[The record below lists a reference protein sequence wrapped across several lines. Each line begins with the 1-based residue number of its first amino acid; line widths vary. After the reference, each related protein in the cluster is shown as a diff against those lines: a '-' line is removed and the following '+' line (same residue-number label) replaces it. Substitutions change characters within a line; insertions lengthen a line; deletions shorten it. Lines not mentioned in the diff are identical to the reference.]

1 MSIRDTASLC
11 RGEAYPWTLAVR
23 AVAVAA
29 IVTASMSL
37 VSVASARGRGCA
49 KAHSPIRAT
58 SRAVLQRAVVCLIDQ
73 QRLERGLPALR
84 ENGRLN
90 RSAQG
95 WTNTMVSLRDFTHGA
110 DFAARISAVGY
121 SWSSVGENIATG
133 FNTPAAVVRGW
144 MASTGHCQNI
154 LNPRFRSV
162 GTGVSSRPIAGVSS
176 GGGTW
181 TQDFGLGMG
190 QAPASANWAPA
201 QGCPY

>member
-23 AVAVAA
+23 AVAVIAVA
-29 IVTASMSL
+29 VASMSL
-37 VSVASARGRGCA
+37 VSVATARGRGCA
-49 KAHSPIRAT
+49 KAHSPIAVT
-58 SRAVLQRAVVCLIDQ
+58 SRGALQRATVCLINE
-73 QRLERGLPALR
+73 QREERGLPGLT
-84 ENGRLN
+84 ENARLN

-110 DFAARISAVGY
+110 DFAARISAVGFR
-121 SWSSVGENIATG
+121 WSSAGENIATG
-133 FNTPAAVVRGW
+133 FNTPAAVVQGW

-162 GTGVSSRPIAGVSS
+162 GTGVSPRPVAGLSS

-190 QAPASANWAPA
+190 QAPASADWGPA